1 MEGNGYSANFR
12 RFEIKYAR
20 IPMYEKYTADYKKKK
35 KKRIIYN
42 GRCELIIWFGF
53 RFNLTHAD
61 PKIAHAGKL
70 INFNKTFD

>member
-1 MEGNGYSANFR
+1 MY
-12 RFEIKYAR
+12 IKN
-20 IPMYEKYTADYKKKK
+20 
-35 KKRIIYN
+35 IIYN